1 MGKKTVIIGGVAGGA
16 TAAARLRRRDETARI
31 VVLERGEYVSYA
43 NCGLPYYIGDV
54 IKNRSAL
61 LLQTPEGMKT
71 KYHVDVRVSNEVTR
85 INRAAK
91 TVSVKDLKT
100 GKEYEES
107 YDNLVIATG
116 SSPAQPSIP
125 GIDGP
130 GIYTLWTVP
139 DTDVIKACVTGENRP
154 ARAAVIGGGFIGLE
168 MTENLRKAG
177 LEVTLIETLDQVMEP
192 LDFEMAQL
200 LHETLEKN
208 QVELILGD
216 RVVSFANRDGETEIS
231 LQSGRAIKTDMVLLA
246 VGVQPNSALAGEA
259 GLELNQKGGIVVDK
273 YMKTSDENIY
283 AVGDVIQVEDFV
295 LKTPTM
301 VPLAGPANKQ
311 ARICADNIA
320 GDQKAYGG
328 TQGTSVI
335 KVFDLAAA
343 SVGVNEKTLK
353 ALGKAEGT
361 DYHSILIVQKTHA
374 GYYPGSGDLTLKMM
388 FTPEGAIL
396 GAQIVGKDGADKRLN
411 TIATVMRLGG
421 TVHDLTDLE
430 LAYAP
435 PFSSAKDPVNMLGY
449 VAENVLEGMVDMI
462 SWDEMDDLAAGK
474 DTASD
479 LIILDVTE
487 AEEREV
493 YAVANSC
500 HIPLGE
506 LRERCGELDKDKL
519 VVVYCRVGVRA
530 YNGAR
535 ILQQNGFSRV
545 QDLEGG
551 MTFYKSMHYKELMGS
566 K

>member
-1 MGKKTVIIGGVAGGA
+1 MSKKTVIIGGVAGGA
-16 TAAARLRRRDETARI
+16 TAAARLRRRDESAEI

-43 NCGLPYYIGDV
+43 NCGLPYYIGNV
-54 IKNRSAL
+54 IKDRSNL

-71 KYHVDVRVSNEVTR
+71 KYHVDVRVSNEVTCIHR
-85 INRAAK
+85 EAR
-91 TVSVKDLKT
+91 TVTVKDLKT

-116 SSPAQPSIP
+116 SSPSHPPIP

-154 ARAAVIGGGFIGLE
+154 AKAAVIGGGFIGLE
-168 MTENLRKAG
+168 MAENLREAG
-177 LEVTLIETLDQVMEP
+177 LNVTLIEMMDQVMAP

-200 LHETLEKN
+200 LHETIEKH

-216 RVVSFANRDGETEIS
+216 SVTSFANKGGGTDIT
-231 LQSGRAIKTDMVLLA
+231 LKSGRTLKVDMVLLA
-246 VGVQPNSALAGEA
+246 IGVKPNSTLAREA
-259 GLELNQKGGIVVDK
+259 GLKLNEKGGIVVDP

-295 LKTPTM
+295 LKTPAM

-320 GDQKAYGG
+320 GDHKAYGG
-328 TQGTSVI
+328 TQGASVV
-335 KVFDLAAA
+335 KVFDLDAS

-353 ALGKAEGT
+353 SLGKVEGK
-361 DYHSILIVQKTHA
+361 DYYSILIVQKTHA
-374 GYYPGSGDLTLKMM
+374 GYYPGAGDLTLKMM
-388 FTPEGAIL
+388 FTSKGTIL
-396 GAQIVGKDGADKRLN
+396 GAQTVGKDGADKRVDV
-411 TIATVMRLGG
+411 IAAVMRLGG
-421 TVHDLTDLE
+421 SVHDLADLE

-435 PFSSAKDPVNMLGY
+435 PFASAKDPVNMLGY
-449 VAENVLEGMVDMI
+449 VAENVLDGMVDMI
-462 SWDEMDDLAAGK
+462 SWDEMDELATGEK
-474 DTASD
+474 TGSD
-479 LIILDVTE
+479 VIILDVTE
-487 AEEREV
+487 DEERKA
-493 YAVANSC
+493 YAVPGSY
-500 HIPLGE
+500 HIPLGQ
-506 LRERCGELDKDKL
+506 LRERFKELDKDKL

-551 MTFYKSMHYKELMGS
+551 MTFYKSMHYKELKGNR
-566 K
+566 

>member
-16 TAAARLRRRDETARI
+16 TAAARLRRRDESAQI

-54 IKNRSAL
+54 IKDRDEL

-85 INRAAK
+85 INRK
-91 TVSVKDLKT
+91 ERTVSVKDLKT
-100 GKEYEES
+100 GKEYEEA

-116 SSPAQPSIP
+116 SSPMHPSIP
-125 GIDGP
+125 GIDEP

-168 MTENLRKAG
+168 MAENLHEAG
-177 LEVTLIETLDQVMEP
+177 MDVTIIEMMDQVMAP

-200 LHETLEKN
+200 LHETIEKN
-208 QVELILGD
+208 RTELILGD
-216 RVVSFANRDGETEIS
+216 GVASFARKDGKTDITLKSGRVV
-231 LQSGRAIKTDMVLLA
+231 KVDMVLLA
-246 VGVQPNSALAGEA
+246 IGVRPNSALAGDA
-259 GLELNQKGGIVVDK
+259 GLELNKKGGIVVDQ

-295 LKTPTM
+295 LKTPAM

-320 GDQKAYGG
+320 GDHKAYGG
-328 TQGTSVI
+328 TQGAFVV
-335 KVFDLAAA
+335 KVFDLSAA

-353 ALGKAEGT
+353 SLGKVEGK

-374 GYYPGSGDLTLKMM
+374 GYYPGAGDLTLKMI
-388 FTPEGAIL
+388 FSPKGAIL
-396 GAQIVGKDGADKRLN
+396 GAQVVGKEGADKRVN
-411 TIATVMRLGG
+411 AIGTVMRLGG
-421 TVHDLTDLE
+421 TIHDLADLE

-435 PFSSAKDPVNMLGY
+435 PFASAKDPVNMLGY
-449 VAENVLEGMVDMI
+449 VAENVLDGMVDMI
-462 SWDEMDDLAAGK
+462 SWDEMDDLAAQK
-474 DTASD
+474 EKASD
-479 LIILDVTE
+479 MIILDVTE
-487 AEEREV
+487 ADERKA
-493 YAVANSC
+493 YAVPGSY
-500 HIPLGE
+500 HIPLGQ
-506 LRERCGELDKDKL
+506 LRERFKELDKDKL

-551 MTFYKSMHYKELMGS
+551 MTFYKSMHYKELKGN